1 MNKTKKPKDVCEI
14 ILAKSNLF
22 FLIAFNKLANLNFP
36 FVRYFLDNS
45 NYSYLSILLVS
56 LIFVNS

>member
-22 FLIAFNKLANLNFP
+22 FLIAYNISIKEEMIKNRALIIIKLDK
-36 FVRYFLDNS
+36 RE
-45 NYSYLSILLVS
+45 
-56 LIFVNS
+56 

>member
-22 FLIAFNKLANLNFP
+22 FLRAFARSSKEEMIKNIALIIIKL
-36 FVRYFLDNS
+36 
-45 NYSYLSILLVS
+45 LS
-56 LIFVNS
+56 

>member
-22 FLIAFNKLANLNFP
+22 VLKAFAISIKEEIIKNRALIIIK
-36 FVRYFLDNS
+36 LDNRE
-45 NYSYLSILLVS
+45 
-56 LIFVNS
+56 